1 MKVSLAVKLNPSE
14 LVDMPFIPQAPGRLD
29 DLDIPRSLLED
40 LILRHAFTKAV
51 TNLRSLNKALK
62 IPISVLMDLFQRMRQ
77 RQLFEIVGME
87 GNDYNFTLSDKGR
100 GFAEKRFYTCQYAG
114 PAPVPVDSYF
124 TAVRKQKGHLSIYKD
139 YLRRSFKD
147 LVLTDRFLDQ
157 LGPALVSQK
166 SIFLYGPT
174 GSGKTSIAANLDRIF
189 DDTVFIPY
197 ALEYDGQIIV
207 LYDPL
212 VHQKVEFSDCVYD
225 NRWVPCR
232 RPCLVTG
239 GELEPKMLELQ
250 IEESTQVYTAP
261 IQLRANNGILVIDD
275 FGRQSMPPHYL
286 LNRWIVPL
294 DRRVDYLSLR
304 YGAKFE
310 IPFEMVVV
318 FSTNLDPNSLAD
330 EAFLR
335 RIQNKIFVEAVD
347 PNTFTKIF
355 DRIVAKKHLHAET
368 ASSQLLLE
376 YCKKYGPGG
385 LRACYPGDIIDIV
398 ISIAGYEG
406 ESEKFDSKTLQR
418 AVDLYFTKPQVSDQ
432 KH

>member
-1 MKVSLAVKLNPSE
+1 MKVSLAVKLNSSE
-14 LVDMPFIPQAPGRLD
+14 LVNMPFIPQAPDRLN

-51 TNLRSLNKALK
+51 TNLRILNKALK
-62 IPISVLMDLFQRMRQ
+62 VPFSILMDLFQQMRQ

-100 GFAEKRFYTCQYAG
+100 GFAEKRYYTCQYAG
-114 PAPVPVDSYF
+114 PAPVPVKSYF
-124 TAVRKQKGHLSIYKD
+124 TAVRQQKGELSIYKD

-212 VHQKVEFSDCVYD
+212 VHQKVEFSDFVYD
-225 NRWVPCR
+225 KRWVPCR
-232 RPCLVTG
+232 RPCLITG

-250 IEESTQVYTAP
+250 IEERTQVYTAP

-347 PNTFTKIF
+347 PDTFTEIF
-355 DRIVAKKHLHAET
+355 DRIVAKKHLQAET
-368 ASSQLLLE
+368 ASSQLLIE
-376 YCKKYGPGG
+376 YCKKYGPGELAG
-385 LRACYPGDIIDIV
+385 MLPG
-398 ISIAGYEG
+398 
-406 ESEKFDSKTLQR
+406 
-418 AVDLYFTKPQVSDQ
+418 
-432 KH
+432 